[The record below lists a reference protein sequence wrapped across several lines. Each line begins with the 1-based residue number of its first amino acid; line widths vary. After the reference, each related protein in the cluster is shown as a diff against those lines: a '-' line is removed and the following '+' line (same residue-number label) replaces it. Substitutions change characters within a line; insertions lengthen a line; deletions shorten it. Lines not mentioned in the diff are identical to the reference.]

1 MFNSRCRCW
10 SLICL
15 LLPIFAAA
23 EPFKPDVD
31 SAVLERLPSTASYLS
46 AAKMRVS
53 RAKIAAHPT
62 DLQFA
67 VRTARQY
74 IDLARIDGD
83 PRYLGYAEAALK
95 YWWAMPHPPVQVRL
109 LRATIRQSNHE
120 FDTALTDLSMALQSD
135 PANPQIWLTRSAV
148 YQVVGRYSEARR
160 DCLTLLRVSDQFVS
174 SMCLANIASVTGQAR
189 AGYQLLKRALW
200 DAGNVQ
206 DSELQAAYTQLAE
219 IAQRLGDNVQA
230 ERHYQQAMALPKHD
244 AYVTTAYAD
253 FLLDQHKPAQV
264 LQLLRGGTAS
274 DAVLLRVA
282 LAKQTLLDPSLG
294 ADITSL
300 QGRFEASR
308 LRGDTVHRREQA
320 RFALHLL
327 KQPQQALRLA
337 QANWQVQREPADARI
352 LLEAAL
358 AARDGAAATA
368 VLAWLQQSRLEDG
381 VISRLTARL
390 TFKSPAANLPGRN
403 T

>member
-1 MFNSRCRCW
+1 MVFNSQRRCW
-10 SLICL
+10 ILICL
-15 LLPIFAAA
+15 LLPALAAA
-23 EPFKPDVD
+23 EPFKPTLD
-31 SAVLERLPSTASYLS
+31 SAVLERLPSNASYLS
-46 AAKMRVS
+46 AAKIRAS
-53 RAKIAAHPT
+53 RAQMAAHPT

-67 VRTARQY
+67 LRTAQHY
-74 IDLARIDGD
+74 INLARLDGD

-120 FDTALTDLSMALQSD
+120 FDTALTDLSMALKSD

-160 DCLTLLRVSDQFVS
+160 DCLALLRVSDQFVS

-189 AGYQLLKRALW
+189 VGYQLLKRALS
-200 DAGNVQ
+200 DAGNVS
-206 DSELQAAYTQLAE
+206 DGELQAAYTQLAE
-219 IAQRLGDNVQA
+219 IAQRLGDNVRA
-230 ERHYQQAMALPKHD
+230 ERHYQQAVALPKHD
-244 AYVTTAYAD
+244 AYVKTAYAD
-253 FLLDQHKPAQV
+253 FLLDQHKPEQV

-282 LAKQTLLDPSLG
+282 LAKQMLLDPSVG
-294 ADITSL
+294 ADITAL
-300 QGRFEASR
+300 QNRFDASR

-358 AARDGAAATA
+358 AARDIAAARPM
-368 VLAWLQQSRLEDG
+368 LAWIQQSRLEDQTIG
-381 VISRLTARL
+381 
-390 TFKSPAANLPGRN
+390 NLLGAPTLKLN
-403 T
+403 QL

>member
-1 MFNSRCRCW
+1 MVNSRRRCW
-10 SLICL
+10 CLIWL
-15 LLPIFAAA
+15 FLPIFAAA
-23 EPFKPDVD
+23 EPFKPNVD
-31 SAVLERLPSTASYLS
+31 SAVLERLPSNASYLS
-46 AAKMRVS
+46 AAKMRAS
-53 RAKIAAHPT
+53 RARISAQPT

-67 VRTARQY
+67 VRTAQQY
-74 IDLARIDGD
+74 IDLARMDGD

-120 FDTALTDLSMALQSD
+120 FDTALTDLSMALKSD

-148 YQVVGRYSEARR
+148 YQVVGRYSEARQ
-160 DCLTLLRVSDQFVS
+160 DCLALLRVSDQFVS

-189 AGYQLLKRALW
+189 AGYQLLKRALS
-200 DAGNVQ
+200 DAGNVP
-206 DSELQAAYTQLAE
+206 DSELQATYTQLAE

-230 ERHYQQAMALPKHD
+230 ERHYQQALALRKHD

-253 FLLDQHKPAQV
+253 FLLDQGKPAQV

-274 DAVLLRVA
+274 DAVLLRIT
-282 LAKQTLLDPSLG
+282 LAKQALLDPSLN
-294 ADITSL
+294 ADITAL
-300 QGRFEASR
+300 QSRFEASR

-337 QANWQVQREPADARI
+337 QANWQTQREPADARI

-358 AARDGAAATA
+358 AANNAAAA
-368 VLAWLQQSRLEDG
+368 KPVLAWLQQSRLEDG
-381 VISRLTARL
+381 TITQLAREL
-390 TFKSPAANLPGRN
+390 TFKLQVGNLPARN